1 MRRLSFKIAN
11 HEKELFGGHYEGQER
26 LQLSRFSFDIA
37 PSSLLSSSKS
47 RRSFCRNSSS
57 ASTASSIVSS
67 RKSVSYD
74 KIDQAPIHLTIVKLD
89 GSSFEIEVVKA
100 AKISDLKQS
109 VESAFNHLP
118 MTGPEKISWRHV
130 WAHFCLS
137 YCGQKL
143 LDDDDHIKYYGIRD
157 GDELRFVQH
166 VSIAYNLIKK
176 IKKTSRRIGSCL
188 SWNVYHFP

>member
-26 LQLSRFSFDIA
+26 LQLSRFSFDVVPSFI
-37 PSSLLSSSKS
+37 SSLSKS

-57 ASTASSIVSS
+57 ASTAPSNVSS
-67 RKSVSYD
+67 RKSFSYD
-74 KIDQAPIHLTIVKLD
+74 KLDRAPIHLTVVKLD
-89 GSSFEIEVVKA
+89 GSCFEIKVVKV
-100 AKISDLKQS
+100 AKISDLKQA

-130 WAHFCLS
+130 WTHFCLS

-143 LDDDDHIKYYGIRD
+143 LDDDDYIKYYGIRD
-157 GDELRFVQH
+157 GDELHFVQH

-176 IKKTSRRIGSCL
+176 IKKMSRRIGSCL
-188 SWNVYHFP
+188 SWNMYHFP

>member
-1 MRRLSFKIAN
+1 MRVHFNYESTNIPCFHHSSATKAACNSENNLPFFVRLAFFKFHFNQILSSMRRLSFKIAN

-89 GSSFEIEVVKA
+89 GSSFGIIHSLNSLVKL
-100 AKISDLKQS
+100 I
-109 VESAFNHLP
+109 FFHLL
-118 MTGPEKISWRHV
+118 MQMWIW
-130 WAHFCLS
+130 WC
-137 YCGQKL
+137 
-143 LDDDDHIKYYGIRD
+143 
-157 GDELRFVQH
+157 
-166 VSIAYNLIKK
+166 
-176 IKKTSRRIGSCL
+176 
-188 SWNVYHFP
+188 W